1 MNEGGDRPL
10 FAKRSSRY
18 GGFGEMRTLGLV
30 GVPSSMGAFAPGQE
44 KAPRALRDA
53 GLLPG
58 LGRVGVAVVDHGD
71 LPLRRWYPDPA
82 HRTAQHATLVAE
94 VAQETAKLVEQIIA
108 EDHIPLVLGGD
119 CTIELGTVAGFLIAG
134 RGVGLIYLDL
144 HPDLNV
150 PDVVPD
156 GALDWMGMAHLL
168 GVEGAVE
175 GLVRVGPTAPMLDAE
190 RVVFL
195 GYGPTEA
202 TAFEREVI
210 ARRGIAAIPIEEVAA
225 RPEEAVSAALASLP
239 DIVDNV
245 LVHFD
250 VDIVDFTDL
259 PLSEERIRN
268 RGLTFSQATRAL
280 GALLADE
287 RFAALTITELNPDH
301 GAEDGSTLVTFV
313 EGLVE
318 ALVPR

>member
-1 MNEGGDRPL
+1 
-10 FAKRSSRY
+10 
-18 GGFGEMRTLGLV
+18 MRTLGLV

-44 KAPRALRDA
+44 KAPSALRNA
-53 GLLPG
+53 GLLPK
-58 LGRVGVAVVDHGD
+58 LGRAGVAIVDHGD
-71 LPLRRWYPDPA
+71 LPIRRWFPDRA
-82 HRTAQHATLVAE
+82 HRIAQHASLVAE
-94 VAQETAKLVEQIIA
+94 IAQETAMAVKHIIA
-108 EDHIPLVLGGD
+108 EDQIPVVLGGD
-119 CTIELGTVAGFLIAG
+119 CTIELGTVAGFLNAG
-134 RGVGLIYLDL
+134 SGVGLVYLDL

-175 GLVRVGPTAPMLDAE
+175 RLVRVGPTTPMLDAE
-190 RVVFL
+190 RVVLL
-195 GYGPTEA
+195 GYRPAEA

-210 ARRGIAAIPIEEVAA
+210 ARRGIAAIPVEEVAA
-225 RPEEAVSAALASLP
+225 RPEAAASAALAQLP
-239 DIVDNV
+239 DSVDSV

-259 PLSEERIRN
+259 PVSEERIRN

-280 GALLADE
+280 GALFTDE

-301 GAEDGSTLVTFV
+301 GAEDSSTLVTFV
-313 EGLVE
+313 QGLVE
-318 ALVPR
+318 ALVVPTSR

>member
-1 MNEGGDRPL
+1 
-10 FAKRSSRY
+10 
-18 GGFGEMRTLGLV
+18 
-30 GVPSSMGAFAPGQE
+30 
-44 KAPRALRDA
+44 
-53 GLLPG
+53 
-58 LGRVGVAVVDHGD
+58 VAVVDHGD
-71 LPLRRWYPDPA
+71 LPVRRWYPDRV
-82 HRTAQHATLVAE
+82 HRTAQHASLVAE
-94 VAQETAKLVEQIIA
+94 VAQETATAVAHIIA
-108 EDHIPLVLGGD
+108 EGQIPIVLGGD
-119 CTIELGTVAGFLIAG
+119 CTIELGTVAGFLRAG

-150 PDVVPD
+150 PDAVPD
-156 GALDWMGMAHLL
+156 GALDWMGVAHLL

-175 GLVRVGPTAPMLDAE
+175 RLVRVGSTTPMLDAE

-202 TAFEREVI
+202 TAFERE
-210 ARRGIAAIPIEEVAA
+210 AMTRRGIAAVPIEEFAAAPEAAVA
-225 RPEEAVSAALASLP
+225 AALARVP
-239 DIVDNV
+239 DSVDSV

-280 GALLADE
+280 RALRTDE

-313 EGLVE
+313 QGLVE